1 MLTTSDFTYVIFNG
15 AELGEFLKNVVINP
29 AKIIVVE
36 ISQDVWLV
44 NKQLRMNFSD
54 RIIISQPSNL
64 NKGYLLYPDSFT
76 TYAKIGAIDL
86 GLQKSIL
93 RQLRRYSQ

>member
-1 MLTTSDFTYVIFNG
+1 MLKTSDFTYMIFNG
-15 AELGEFLKNVVINP
+15 AELSEFLKNVVINP

-36 ISQDVWLV
+36 INENVCLV
-44 NKQLRMNFSD
+44 NRELRMNFSD

-64 NKGYLLYPDSFT
+64 NKGYLKYPDSFT

-86 GLQKSIL
+86 GLQQSIL
-93 RQLRRYSQ
+93 RQLRRYAQ